1 MSISLLLDSNVYT
14 WVIIPILIFL
24 ARIIDVT
31 IGTIRVIFI
40 SKGYKF
46 LAPILG
52 FFEILVWLSAIRQIL
67 MNLSNIACFIAYAAG
82 FSVGTFVGIQ
92 IEEKL
97 SIGKVLVRIITRKNS
112 NALIEKLK
120 SLKQIVTTIDG
131 EGPEGN
137 VKIIFTVIKKLDM
150 KKIKGVIK
158 KFNPQAFYSIEDIRF
173 TSGRSFSE
181 NKININKLRVF
192 GYLRKGK

>member
-1 MSISLLLDSNVYT
+1 
-14 WVIIPILIFL
+14 VIIPILIFL